1 MVERTIQSLKNL
13 ILANLEDDQ
22 NLRESVNRALYV
34 LRFTVHSE
42 TKKTP
47 FESHFGREPRTKLL
61 NLKNSV
67 LVDSKDLSVYIT
79 RNSTGEITDH
89 LVMSKKKTVEPKF
102 RRGMTFSQTKKPT
115 SSVSTNKFQYPFKF
129 YEKKLQEKDHWKANS
144 KKKSKRPYQEPNI
157 RSLLTRTKILHRK
170 LISNPLPFQQAT
182 TAPMKRMNTANNAN
196 NTADQPT
203 CSKTL
208 DTTNN
213 NGAPCIYS
221 RKEPPKPTSYERSED
236 WIKRR
241 DPPRNNKGQFTS
253 PNKNTET
260 DLNLSIISD
269 DEFDCYNKSEGKPIQ
284 TNPDDELQLLPKENN
299 LTPEQGRYKKK
310 KPNKTERT
318 GQKIK

>member
-1 MVERTIQSLKNL
+1 
-13 ILANLEDDQ
+13 
-22 NLRESVNRALYV
+22 
-34 LRFTVHSE
+34 
-42 TKKTP
+42 
-47 FESHFGREPRTKLL
+47 
-61 NLKNSV
+61 
-67 LVDSKDLSVYIT
+67 
-79 RNSTGEITDH
+79 
-89 LVMSKKKTVEPKF
+89 
-102 RRGMTFSQTKKPT
+102 
-115 SSVSTNKFQYPFKF
+115 
-129 YEKKLQEKDHWKANS
+129 
-144 KKKSKRPYQEPNI
+144 
-157 RSLLTRTKILHRK
+157 
-170 LISNPLPFQQAT
+170 
-182 TAPMKRMNTANNAN
+182 MNTRN

-221 RKEPPKPTSYERSED
+221 RKEPPKPTSHERSED

-241 DPPRNNKGQFTS
+241 DPPRNSKGQFTS

-310 KPNKTERT
+310 NQTKPKEPVRRSNRLPFAKQTEKLGGVPYHTNNNKKKLTYNDNLLQETTTETTERNEEGNNRPMRKDEEEIRTIRSYKMPQQTFT
-318 GQKIK
+318 GPLRRRGNVTSYQHHDLQTHRNIRH